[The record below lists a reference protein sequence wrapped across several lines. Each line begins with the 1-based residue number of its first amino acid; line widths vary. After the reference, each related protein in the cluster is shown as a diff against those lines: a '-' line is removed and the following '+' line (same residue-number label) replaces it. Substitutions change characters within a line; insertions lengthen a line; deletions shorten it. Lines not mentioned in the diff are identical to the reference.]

1 MAKSDSPIIHLDELD
16 SLDIISDFHPLII
29 SMAVR
34 TEITKHRP
42 TALQRPEIVF
52 KLKRRKNNEHF
63 TGASESGYGADA
75 GGNGA

>member
-29 SMAVR
+29 SKTVK

-42 TALQRPEIVF
+42 KALQRPEIVF

-63 TGASESGYGADA
+63 TGIEKSGYGTDA